1 MPKQHKAV
9 VSYRQKLEETLMM
22 RGWGLLTGTM
32 PDGTLVQPAIDETD
46 DEDAKPLFLDDFE
59 SEPET
64 DEESED

>member
-1 MPKQHKAV
+1 M
-9 VSYRQKLEETLMM
+9 L

-59 SEPET
+59 SEPED
-64 DEESED
+64 DEEQ